1 MIKMAWTEVA
11 DESELKAGESKAFEV
26 NGKKMLISNV
36 DGNIYSIDSICTHMG
51 GDLSKGKK
59 ENGIVICPKH
69 HAQFD
74 LKTGKVVK
82 NVGGFVRTMT
92 RKEAS
97 DLKSYN
103 VKIEDGKIKI
113 DL

>member
-1 MIKMAWTEVA
+1 MIIMAWNTVGKPE
-11 DESELKAGESKAFEV
+11 DIESGKMKEFDI
-26 NGKKMLISNV
+26 NGKKIVISNF
-36 DGNIYSIDSICTHMG
+36 DNKYYAIDALCSHMG
-51 GDLSKGKK
+51 GDLGKGKT
-59 ENGIVICPKH
+59 NSGVVVCPKH

-74 LKTGKVVK
+74 LKTGKVTK
-82 NVGGFVRTMT
+82 NINGFFKAMT

-103 VKIEDGKIKI
+103 TKVEDGNLMI